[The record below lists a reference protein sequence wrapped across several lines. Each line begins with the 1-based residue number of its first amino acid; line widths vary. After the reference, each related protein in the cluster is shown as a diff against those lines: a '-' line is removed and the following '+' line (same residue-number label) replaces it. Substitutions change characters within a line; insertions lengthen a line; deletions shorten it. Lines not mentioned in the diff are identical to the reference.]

1 MSEIP
6 DLEARIEAL
15 LRDNAADPAVLA
27 LLQELY
33 DRYRTQE
40 RLLDRLTHI
49 SDRFQR
55 AERDRGQSYAEN
67 YQRKVRQ
74 IEKIVRISDQYQSML
89 RDLNDRLHTI
99 STQDELTGLP
109 NRRFMQARLTQEIA
123 QAERNGSDFCIAL
136 ADIDRFKAI
145 NDRFGHPFGDHVI
158 TRFGAILEAQA
169 GPKGCVVRL
178 GGEEFAVLLPGS
190 SLDNA
195 VATAS
200 RMQRAFAL
208 ERWLHIETDDQF
220 TASFGLALVKDQE
233 SIADAIGRAD
243 RLLYAAKRAGR
254 DCIVVDHCLSTD
266 CKDCRREVNGYPAC
280 PDAPSIA
287 STPTVLARSPRNI

>member
-145 NDRFGHPFGDHVI
+145 NDSCGHAAGDTALAQV
-158 TRFGAILEAQA
+158 AEALA
-169 GPKGCVVRL
+169 GNLREYDVCARW
-178 GGEEFAVLLPGS
+178 GGEEFLMLFPGCGGEAALVLGERIR
-190 SLDNA
+190 NA
-195 VATAS
+195 IEADAS
-200 RMQRAFAL
+200 RRPDLPPITVSMGP
-208 ERWLHIETDDQF
+208 TQF
-220 TASFGLALVKDQE
+220 RPGENL
-233 SIADAIGRAD
+233 DATLKRAD
-243 RLLYAAKRAGR
+243 DALYAAKAAGR
-254 DCIVVDHCLSTD
+254 N
-266 CKDCRREVNGYPAC
+266 RA
-280 PDAPSIA
+280 
-287 STPTVLARSPRNI
+287 VLA

>member
-1 MSEIP
+1 MSETP
-6 DLEARIEAL
+6 DLEPRIEAL

-123 QAERNGSDFCIAL
+123 QAERTGSDFCIAL

-145 NDRFGHPFGDHVI
+145 NDSCGHAAGDTALAQV
-158 TRFGAILEAQA
+158 AEALA
-169 GPKGCVVRL
+169 GNLREYDVCARW
-178 GGEEFAVLLPGS
+178 GGEEFLMLFSGCGGEAALVLGERIRNAIEADACRRPELPPITVSMGLTQFLPGEN
-190 SLDNA
+190 LD
-195 VATAS
+195 AT
-200 RMQRAFAL
+200 L
-208 ERWLHIETDDQF
+208 
-220 TASFGLALVKDQE
+220 K
-233 SIADAIGRAD
+233 RAD
-243 RLLYAAKRAGR
+243 DALYAAKEAGR
-254 DCIVVDHCLSTD
+254 NRV
-266 CKDCRREVNGYPAC
+266 
-280 PDAPSIA
+280 
-287 STPTVLARSPRNI
+287 VLA